1 MRRGRTLTAAQVA
14 AAVSLAIP
22 RRSVGVMRISIVKG
36 VSHCRFSGTNILG
49 VRRGT
54 CRVRVV
60 LDPVRGADVVR
71 VTTVTVT

>member
-14 AAVSLAIP
+14 AAVSLSIP
-22 RRSVGVMRISIVKG
+22 RRSAGVMRISIVQG
-36 VSHCRFSGTNILG
+36 VRNCRFSGTNIFG

-71 VTTVTVT
+71 FTTVTVT